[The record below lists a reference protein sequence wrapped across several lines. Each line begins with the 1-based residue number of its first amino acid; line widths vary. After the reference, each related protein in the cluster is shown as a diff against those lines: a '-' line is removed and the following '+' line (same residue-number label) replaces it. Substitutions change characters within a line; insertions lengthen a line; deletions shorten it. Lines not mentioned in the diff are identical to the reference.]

1 MHCACS
7 SFLHTA
13 RGQRNNHMLRLRLP
27 VARTPACKTRGGD
40 DRLMLGNLVSGRVDT
55 LPRTGYNYGTM
66 SDPLPRNAATIDL
79 SSQQNLRALVT
90 YLVEDEDA
98 HPLGVRVVEP
108 PRETNQSVRGS
119 LFAIAE
125 LTPANSAIPHVQDAD
140 PALDALSDKLLSTL
154 QRSYYTVRG
163 SQSAVLAEAM
173 RNAHQV
179 VQEYNAVHEDSPLRV
194 SVACAT
200 LMKRRLMI
208 SCSGAAFM
216 ILRNGERVELYP
228 TEPGALRPVAPD
240 DPRSYEVL
248 RWDLSA
254 GDVILLA
261 GAGWAERVPMKT
273 LAATVYY
280 LESGMASEA
289 ALGLQEQAGGAKEQV
304 TAPGLLLEIV
314 ADREVENTRPLNPLL
329 AGGGRAAGSVP
340 AQKSASAAHSSA
352 LVDASHLAIKEPA
365 TQEVTPTY
373 PASPVQP
380 VPPTTSPNPLFPQR
394 APGALPTALPVAP
407 QTVDGLEPAATAAA
421 DHTDESVESTAIA
434 HEYQLQ
440 PIAEPL
446 AEPLQFPQPNLA
458 NTPQAS
464 VHVQESKQDGKSDLT
479 TRASESLSA
488 GMDKARGFFRTML
501 PDKHDKTPEGFALL
515 DSDGEESQPNLHA
528 YPESTGQGWSPAA
541 PAETR
546 APVFTPPAPTS
557 GSRARLIIS
566 IAVLIAL
573 LVPIAMGAW
582 TWRRSENERVEAQR
596 LIEMAAALTLNA
608 GDALDRD
615 DKRAALNYL
624 SEGEDLLDRAEEL
637 VGPSTPMND
646 LRAEM
651 RRLEM
656 DGAEVQPLYQL
667 TRPLVTFP
675 SGSAATEVLVRDQ
688 DIYVLDPGRG
698 QVDRY
703 RMDESLE
710 LVPDA
715 TPIPVI
721 RTGDVIDGATVGPLI
736 DMAWL
741 PIVPGYDDRPTLV
754 ALDANNQIFRY
765 DPRVEGA
772 MRLVPGG
779 AATLQS
785 VKQMEVFQGRLYLA
799 DLGLEQVLRY
809 NAGLY
814 TGNPSPWFSQA
825 TNLDEMKAMQ
835 IDGDIW
841 VLVKNGQVLRYNQG
855 QQLPYSLDSSVGLV
869 RDAVAFYVGD
879 GTNPYIYVVDG
890 VGERIWVYDKTSGE
904 YVKQFAA
911 PEGDPL
917 RGLSNLYIE
926 GVNAMYILTQNALYK
941 HPFPQD

>member
-1 MHCACS
+1 
-7 SFLHTA
+7 
-13 RGQRNNHMLRLRLP
+13 
-27 VARTPACKTRGGD
+27 
-40 DRLMLGNLVSGRVDT
+40 
-55 LPRTGYNYGTM
+55 M

-79 SSQQNLRALVT
+79 SSQQSLRAVVT
-90 YLVEDEDA
+90 YLVEDEAA

-125 LTPANSAIPHVQDAD
+125 LASAEGTSLPEEAESL
-140 PALDALSDKLLSTL
+140 LDTLSDKLLSTL

-179 VQEYNAVHEDSPLRV
+179 VQEHNSAHSKYPLRV
-194 SVACAT
+194 SIACAT

-228 TEPGALRPVAPD
+228 TEPGALRPVAPN

-254 GDVILLA
+254 GDVVLLA

-280 LESGMASEA
+280 LEDGMASEA
-289 ALGLQEQAGGAKEQV
+289 ALGLQEQAGGAKQQF

-314 ADREVENTRPLNPLL
+314 ADSETPSSRSANPLVGGAARPGGKP
-329 AGGGRAAGSVP
+329 AGGSVTPAAPMAAEQGL
-340 AQKSASAAHSSA
+340 ASA
-352 LVDASHLAIKEPA
+352 PA
-365 TQEVTPTY
+365 APVVTPVS
-373 PASPVQP
+373 AA
-380 VPPTTSPNPLFPQR
+380 TSPNPLFPNR
-394 APGALPTALPVAP
+394 APGALPTALPSAP
-407 QTVDGLEPAATAAA
+407 ATYSPTASAPLPAAESESGIVAAPDGTAAA
-421 DHTDESVESTAIA
+421 PAESLPPTQAIA
-434 HEYQLQ
+434 SETQVAPEFVLQ
-440 PIAEPL
+440 PEAPPP
-446 AEPLQFPQPNLA
+446 AEPLQFPQPEVGSV
-458 NTPQAS
+458 QAAT
-464 VHVQESKQDGKSDLT
+464 VHLPESTQEQNPVQEPKGDLSA
-479 TRASESLSA
+479 RATESLNT

-501 PDKHDKTPEGFALL
+501 PDKNAKPPEGFALL
-515 DSDGEESQPNLHA
+515 DNDGEEIAEMRP
-528 YPESTGQGWSPAA
+528 YPEHAGQGWAAA
-541 PAETR
+541 PASPSAG
-546 APVFTPPAPTS
+546 APVFTPPAPAS
-557 GSRARLIIS
+557 GGRARLIVA
-566 IAVLIAL
+566 IAIIIAL
-573 LVPIAMGAW
+573 LIPVSMGAW
-582 TWRRSENERVEAQR
+582 TWRMNELGRTEAQK
-596 LIEMAAALTLNA
+596 LIELAASKTIDA
-608 GDALDRD
+608 GDALDRGD
-615 DKRAALNYL
+615 TRSALNFL

-656 DGAEVQPLYQL
+656 DGAQVQPLYQL
-667 TRPLVTFP
+667 TQPLVTFP
-675 SGSAATEVLVRDQ
+675 AGSGATRVLVRDQ
-688 DIYVLDPGRG
+688 DIYVLDQGRG

-710 LVPDA
+710 NIPDA
-715 TPIPVI
+715 TPITVL
-721 RTGDVIDGATVGPLI
+721 RTGDVIDGATVGALI

-741 PIVPGYDDRPTLV
+741 PIVPGYDDRATLI
-754 ALDANNQIFRY
+754 ALDENNQIFRY

-772 MRLVPGG
+772 MRLVPGA

-799 DLGLEQVLRY
+799 DTSLDQVLRY
-809 NAGLY
+809 GAGQY
-814 TGNPSPWFSQA
+814 TGEPSPWFSQA
-825 TNLDEMKAMQ
+825 TNLDEMESMQ

-841 VLVKNGQVLRYNQG
+841 MLIKNGQVLRYNQG
-855 QQLPYSLDSSVGLV
+855 QQLPYALDSSVGLV
-869 RDAVAFYVGD
+869 REAVDFFVGD
-879 GTNPYIYVVDG
+879 GTNPFIYVVDG
-890 VGERIWVYDKTSGE
+890 PGERIWVYDKTNGE
-904 YVKQFAA
+904 YVKQFSA

-917 RGLSNLYIE
+917 RGLTSLYIE
-926 GVNAMYILTQNALYK
+926 GVNSMYLLTQTALYK